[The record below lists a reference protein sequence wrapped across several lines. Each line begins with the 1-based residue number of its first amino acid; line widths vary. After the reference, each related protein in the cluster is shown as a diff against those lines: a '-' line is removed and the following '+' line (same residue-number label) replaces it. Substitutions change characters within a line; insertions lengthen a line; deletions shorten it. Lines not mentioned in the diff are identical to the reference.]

1 MVRTHPGHPRYHQPA
16 VEAVPLINCMELQL
30 RFLSPADIDQ
40 VRHAPLGH
48 RKYIIIYSQG
58 QVSVSGLVPY

>member
-1 MVRTHPGHPRYHQPA
+1 MMVRTHPGHPRYHHPA

-40 VRHAPLGH
+40 VR
-48 RKYIIIYSQG
+48 Q
-58 QVSVSGLVPY
+58 

>member
-1 MVRTHPGHPRYHQPA
+1 MMVRTHPGHPRYHHPA

-40 VRHAPLGH
+40 VRHCQIETIGNVVHTCLDDLFL
-48 RKYIIIYSQG
+48 
-58 QVSVSGLVPY
+58 VSR